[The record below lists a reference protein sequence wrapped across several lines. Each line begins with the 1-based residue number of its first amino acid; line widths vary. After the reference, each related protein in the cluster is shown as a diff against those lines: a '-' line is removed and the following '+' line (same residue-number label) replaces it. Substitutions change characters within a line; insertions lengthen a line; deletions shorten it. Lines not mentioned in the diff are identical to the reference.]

1 MVKMHKYL
9 VQCLCK
15 TSIYILPC
23 TWYIIDT
30 ERETKQNKPDKNKG
44 VNKMTRKEMIAACVD
59 WQIERGIV
67 KPERRAFQIKCRLK
81 GFGMAKAMSK
91 AECEE
96 WYNAIFK
103 N

>member
-1 MVKMHKYL
+1 MYIVKLYKYL
-9 VQCLCK
+9 VQCLYK

-30 ERETKQNKPDKNKG
+30 ERETNQPDKNKE

-67 KPERRAFQIKCRLK
+67 KPERRAFQIRCRLK

-96 WYNAIFK
+96 WYNGIT
-103 N
+103 